1 MAKPIKQMQK
11 ILIII
16 FVLLRYQTK
25 AQQIFVNGQN
35 LNSIKNVN
43 YITVKAQKTWMA
55 TRLSA
60 FLDYGQ
66 GTSEREQE
74 ITDVNKKSMFFKS
87 RVEFFN
93 LLDKNGWDLVDT
105 YEETKDG
112 KVFVLHIFKR
122 KK

>member
-1 MAKPIKQMQK
+1 MQK
-11 ILIII
+11 ILTII
-16 FVLLRYQTK
+16 FLMVLCYQTK

-35 LNSIKNVN
+35 LSTIKNVN

-66 GTSEREQE
+66 GISEREQE
-74 ITDVNKKSMFFKS
+74 ITDANKKSMFFKS
-87 RVEFFN
+87 RVELFN

-105 YEETKDG
+105 YEETKEG
-112 KVFVLHIFKR
+112 KVFVLHIFRRR
-122 KK
+122 K

>member
-1 MAKPIKQMQK
+1 MKKL
-11 ILIII
+11 LIIL
-16 FVLLRYQTK
+16 FVAIVYQTN

-35 LNSIKNVN
+35 LSTLKNVN

-66 GTSEREQE
+66 GTSDREQE
-74 ITDVNKKSMFFKS
+74 ITDANKKSMFFKS
-87 RVEFFN
+87 RVELFN

-112 KVFVLHIFKR
+112 KVFVLHIFRR